1 MQAGHLSKSASKAPG
16 IPEHVAIIMDGNGRW
31 ARHRGLPRTEGHRRG
46 IEPARMVVR
55 YCAEQGVKILTL
67 FAFSSENW
75 KRPQAEVGTLMDL
88 FIRSMS
94 KEVPELIEKGIR
106 LRFIGERQA
115 FSARLQK
122 AMAKAEADTAHN
134 QRLDLI
140 VAVGYGG
147 RWDIT
152 QAALGLAEDIAAGR
166 VDAASVTP
174 EHLHGHISTA
184 AVPDPDLLIRTGG
197 EQRISNFLLWQMAYT
212 ELYFSP
218 VLWPD
223 MQTSDMD
230 KAFEF
235 FASRT
240 RRFGH
245 IDEQLVRQE
254 RA

>member
-1 MQAGHLSKSASKAPG
+1 MTHIPSTTRGA
-16 IPEHVAIIMDGNGRW
+16 PEHVAIIMDGNGRW
-31 ARHRGLPRTEGHRRG
+31 AGRRGLPRTEGHRRG

-55 YCAEQGVKILTL
+55 YCAEHGVKVLTL

-106 LRFIGERQA
+106 LNFIGERQA
-115 FSARLQK
+115 FSQKLQK
-122 AMAKAEADTAHN
+122 AMAKAEADTADN
-134 QRLDLI
+134 QRMDLF

-152 QAALGLAEDIAAGR
+152 QAALSLAEDIAAGR
-166 VDAASVTP
+166 VEAANVTP
-174 EHLHGHISTA
+174 EHLCKHISTA
-184 AVPDPDLLIRTGG
+184 AMPDPDLLIRTGG

-212 ELYFSP
+212 ELYFTP
-218 VLWPD
+218 ILWPD
-223 MQTSDMD
+223 MQSADMD
-230 KAFEF
+230 QAFEF
-235 FASRT
+235 FASRS

-245 IDEQLVRQE
+245 IDEQLNRQE

>member
-1 MQAGHLSKSASKAPG
+1 MTHIPSTTRGA
-16 IPEHVAIIMDGNGRW
+16 PEHVAIIMDGNGRW
-31 ARHRGLPRTEGHRRG
+31 AGRRGLPRTEGHRRG

-55 YCAEQGVKILTL
+55 YCAEHGVKVLTL

-106 LRFIGERQA
+106 LNFIGERRA
-115 FSARLQK
+115 FSQKLQK
-122 AMAKAEADTAHN
+122 AMAKAEADTADN
-134 QRLDLI
+134 QRMDLF

-152 QAALGLAEDIAAGR
+152 QAALSLAEDIAAGR
-166 VDAASVTP
+166 VEAANVTP
-174 EHLHGHISTA
+174 EHLRKHISTA
-184 AVPDPDLLIRTGG
+184 AMPDPDLLIRTGG

-212 ELYFSP
+212 ELYFTP
-218 VLWPD
+218 ILWPD
-223 MQTSDMD
+223 MQSADMD
-230 KAFEF
+230 QAFEF
-235 FASRT
+235 FASRS

-245 IDEQLVRQE
+245 IDEQLNRQE